1 MTNQFAQMISIKE
14 LNGKTFY
21 IPAYQ
26 RGFRWSKQQ
35 VMELIEDLVNFVD
48 RDNNQRI
55 YSLQPI
61 VVKKICDNKYELID
75 GQQRLTA
82 IYILLAFFNASK

>member
-14 LNGKTFY
+14 LDDKTFY

-35 VMELIEDLVNFVD
+35 VMELIEDLHNFVD
-48 RDNNQRI
+48 RKNNQKT

-61 VVKKICDNKYELID
+61 VVKKRDDNKYLCFNFN
-75 GQQRLTA
+75 RLVRT
-82 IYILLAFFNASK
+82 